1 MDATKPTIWVVDDDP
16 AVLNALRRAFE
27 GEGFQVETWSSAYD
41 FLQQHD
47 PELHGCVIADVAMP
61 GLDGLQ
67 LQERLTLE
75 GLARPIVFIT
85 GRGSIAMSV
94 RAMKA
99 GAVSFLTKPVR
110 FERLLAEVRLALQV
124 DAAQR
129 EAHKQ
134 RAEVETR
141 LKSLTPRELEVLELI
156 VAGRMTKQIAGE
168 LGAAAATVKVHRGRV
183 MHKMEARTVAELVA
197 LAAQAGV
204 KRQTPA

>member
-1 MDATKPTIWVVDDDP
+1 MNLANPTIFVVDDDP
-16 AVLNALRRAFE
+16 AVLRALRRALE
-27 GEGFQVETWSSAYD
+27 GEGFPVHTWSSAYD
-41 FLQQHD
+41 FLEEHD
-47 PELHGCVIADVAMP
+47 PELHGCLIADVAMP

-67 LQERLTLE
+67 LQERLTSE
-75 GLARPIVFIT
+75 GFARPIVFIT

-110 FERLLAEVRLALQV
+110 FENLLAEVRLALQV

-129 EAHKQ
+129 EAHMQ
-134 RAEVETR
+134 RAGVETR

-156 VAGRMTKQIAGE
+156 VAGRLTKQIASE
-168 LGAAAATVKVHRGRV
+168 LGTAAATVKVHRGRV
-183 MHKMEARTVAELVA
+183 MHKMAARTVADLVA

-204 KRQTPA
+204 KQRS